1 MTAYKWV
8 VLSNTTLGALMASI
22 NGTIILISLPVIF
35 SGLGINPF
43 VGSNFTLLIWIL
55 LGYGVLT
62 ATLLVTVGRLSD
74 MYGRTRLYN
83 LGFAIFSVGS
93 VLLFL
98 TPSTGALGGWEMV
111 SFRMVQAVGAAFLF
125 ANSPALLTDAFSP
138 SERGLALGINQVAAI
153 GGSVIGLVLGGL
165 LAGVPTFHLDGF
177 EVPAWRTIFLVSVPF
192 GVFGTVWAY
201 LRLKEIATIR
211 KGQKLDLAG
220 NLTFG
225 AGLTVLLVAVTYGLL
240 PYGNQAMGWSDPWV
254 WGGVIG
260 GLALLG
266 IFLVVETRVSDPMF
280 HLGLFRIRAFAAANI
295 AALLGSIARGGMMF
309 MMIMWFQ
316 GIWLPLHGYTFAETP
331 FWAGIYML
339 PMMGGFLLMG
349 PMSGWLSDRYGA
361 KHLASGGMGLGAATF
376 FAMMALPYNFPYWE
390 MGLLLFLQGCGMGLF
405 ASPNRAAIMNAVPA
419 EQRGAASGMAT
430 TLQNSGMQLSLAMFF
445 TIVILGISHGLS
457 ASVGSALAGAGV
469 PGPDQSVLASVLS
482 GNPTGAIFGA
492 FLGINP
498 MGVLLQQMGPMLPVQ
513 IPGSVAATLTSKGFF
528 PTAIAPAFLEGVR
541 ESLAVAGTL
550 TAAGALVSLMRG
562 ERFVHGEEDDPKT
575 GPRGSRSRS
584 STQHGGR
591 NGSVGGKEMT
601 PEEDAREEDGSTPST
616 VDADAG
622 SDRPASDVD
631 APETATRSR
640 SSR

>member
-35 SGLGINPF
+35 TGLGINPF

-98 TPSTGALGGWEMV
+98 TPSTGAIGGWEMV

-177 EVPAWRTIFLVSVPF
+177 AVPAWRTIFLVSVPF

-254 WGGVIG
+254 WGGVVG

-266 IFLVVETRVSDPMF
+266 VFLFIETHVSDPMF

-316 GIWLPLHGYTFAETP
+316 GIWLPLHGFTFAETP

-361 KHLASGGMGLGAATF
+361 KHLASGGMALGAATF
-376 FAMMALPYNFPYWE
+376 FAMMTLPYNFPYWE

-469 PGPDQSVLASVLS
+469 PGPDQPVLATVLS

-498 MGVLLQQMGPMLPVQ
+498 MGVLLQQMGPMLPVP

-562 ERFVHGEEDDPKT
+562 ERFVHGEEDGPKA

-591 NGSVGGKEMT
+591 KGSVDGNEET
-601 PEEDAREEDGSTPST
+601 PEEAAREEDGSTPSR

-622 SDRPASDVD
+622 SDPPASDVD
-631 APETATRSR
+631 APESATRSR
-640 SSR
+640 SNR